1 MKEFFHLL
9 DNRVVI
15 AKIILF
21 KNITEEKN
29 ISFSSFSAAFKIL
42 WGVVIMILLI
52 DVGNTNIV
60 MGVHDGTSII
70 SDFRL
75 STNSMKTSDEISIDV
90 ISLFKLNNLDIG
102 NIDGVIISS
111 VVPNVMYS
119 LENMVRKVFKIRPI
133 VVGAG
138 VKTGINVKTDN
149 PKEVG
154 ADRIVNAV
162 AASEKYKRSLIII
175 DFGTATTFCSVKED
189 GTYAGGI
196 IAPGIKISADA
207 LFEKAAKLP
216 RIELLKPEKVIGK
229 NTVVSMQS
237 GLVNGY
243 IGLVE
248 HLVELMKAE
257 MMDDGESEPFVV
269 ATGGLSR
276 LINQSTDCIDA
287 LEPNLTLEGLKL
299 IYDKN
304 KK

>member
-1 MKEFFHLL
+1 ML
-9 DNRVVI
+9 
-15 AKIILF
+15 
-21 KNITEEKN
+21 
-29 ISFSSFSAAFKIL
+29 
-42 WGVVIMILLI
+42 LLI

-60 MGVHDGTSII
+60 MGVHDGVEII

-90 ISLFKLNNLDIG
+90 ISLFNLNGLKIES
-102 NIDGVIISS
+102 IDGVIISS

-119 LENMVRKVFKIRPI
+119 LENMVKKIFKINPL

-162 AASEKYKRSLIII
+162 AASSKYHKSLIII
-175 DFGTATTFCSVKED
+175 DFGTATTFCAVEKD
-189 GTYAGGI
+189 GTYVGGI

-207 LFEKAAKLP
+207 LFQKAAKLP
-216 RIELLKPEKVIGK
+216 RVELIKPSQVIGK

-243 IGLVE
+243 IGMVE
-248 HLVELMKAE
+248 HLVKLMKEEIMAGGQE
-257 MMDDGESEPFVV
+257 EPFVV
-269 ATGGLSR
+269 ATGGFSR
-276 LINQSTDCIDA
+276 LIKSNTSVIDVV
-287 LEPNLTLEGLKL
+287 EPNLTLEGLKI

>member
-1 MKEFFHLL
+1 
-9 DNRVVI
+9 
-15 AKIILF
+15 
-21 KNITEEKN
+21 
-29 ISFSSFSAAFKIL
+29 
-42 WGVVIMILLI
+42 MILLI

-60 MGVHDGTSII
+60 MGVHDGTKII

-90 ISLFKLNNLDIG
+90 ISLFHLNKLEPSS
-102 NIDGVIISS
+102 IDGVIISS

-119 LENMVRKVFKIRPI
+119 LENMVRKVFKVTPI

-162 AASEKYKRSLIII
+162 AASAKYMRSLIII
-175 DFGTATTFCSVKED
+175 DFGTATTFCSVKKD
-189 GTYAGGI
+189 GTYQGGI
-196 IAPGIKISADA
+196 ISPGIKISADA

-216 RIELLKPEKVIGK
+216 RIELMKPDTVIGK

-237 GLVNGY
+237 GLVHGY

-248 HLVELMKAE
+248 HLVKLMKKE
-257 MMDDGESEPFVV
+257 MMADGEEEPFVV

-276 LINQSTDCIDA
+276 LMKQSTDCIDA
-287 LEPNLTLEGLKL
+287 VEPNLTLEGLKM

>member
-1 MKEFFHLL
+1 
-9 DNRVVI
+9 
-15 AKIILF
+15 
-21 KNITEEKN
+21 
-29 ISFSSFSAAFKIL
+29 
-42 WGVVIMILLI
+42 MILLI

-60 MGVHDGTSII
+60 MGVHDGTKII

-90 ISLFKLNNLDIG
+90 ISLFHLNRLEPSS
-102 NIDGVIISS
+102 IDGVIISS

-119 LENMVRKVFKIRPI
+119 LENMVRKVFKVTPI

-162 AASEKYKRSLIII
+162 AASAKYSRSLIII
-175 DFGTATTFCSVKED
+175 DFGTATTFCSVKKD
-189 GTYAGGI
+189 GTYQGGI
-196 IAPGIKISADA
+196 ISPGIKISADA

-216 RIELLKPEKVIGK
+216 RIELMKPDTVIGK

-237 GLVNGY
+237 GLVHGY

-248 HLVELMKAE
+248 HLVKLMKKE
-257 MMDDGESEPFVV
+257 MMADGEEEPFVV
-269 ATGGLSR
+269 ATGGFSR
-276 LINQSTDCIDA
+276 LMKQSTDCIDA
-287 LEPNLTLEGLKL
+287 VEPNLTLEGLKM

>member
-1 MKEFFHLL
+1 
-9 DNRVVI
+9 
-15 AKIILF
+15 
-21 KNITEEKN
+21 
-29 ISFSSFSAAFKIL
+29 
-42 WGVVIMILLI
+42 MILLI

-60 MGVHDGTSII
+60 MGVHDGTKII

-90 ISLFKLNNLDIG
+90 ISLFHLNKLEPSS
-102 NIDGVIISS
+102 IDGVIISS

-119 LENMVRKVFKIRPI
+119 LENMVRKVFKVTPI

-162 AASEKYKRSLIII
+162 AASAKYMRSLIII
-175 DFGTATTFCSVKED
+175 DFGTATTFCSVKKD
-189 GTYAGGI
+189 GTYQGGI
-196 IAPGIKISADA
+196 ISPGIKISADA

-216 RIELLKPEKVIGK
+216 RIELMKPDTVIGK

-237 GLVNGY
+237 GLVHGY

-248 HLVELMKAE
+248 HLVKLMKKE
-257 MMDDGESEPFVV
+257 MMADGEEEPFVV
-269 ATGGLSR
+269 ATGGFSR
-276 LINQSTDCIDA
+276 LMKQSTDCIDA
-287 LEPNLTLEGLKL
+287 VEPNLTLEGLKM

>member
-1 MKEFFHLL
+1 
-9 DNRVVI
+9 
-15 AKIILF
+15 
-21 KNITEEKN
+21 
-29 ISFSSFSAAFKIL
+29 
-42 WGVVIMILLI
+42 MILLI

-60 MGVHDGTSII
+60 MGVHDGTKII

-90 ISLFKLNNLDIG
+90 ISLFHLNKLEPSS
-102 NIDGVIISS
+102 IDGVIISS

-119 LENMVRKVFKIRPI
+119 LENMVRKVFKVTPI

-162 AASEKYKRSLIII
+162 AASAKYNRSLIII
-175 DFGTATTFCSVKED
+175 DFGTATTFCSVKKD
-189 GTYAGGI
+189 GTYQGGI
-196 IAPGIKISADA
+196 ISPGIKISADA

-216 RIELLKPEKVIGK
+216 RIELMKPDTVIGK

-237 GLVNGY
+237 GLVHGY

-248 HLVELMKAE
+248 HLVKLMKKE
-257 MMDDGESEPFVV
+257 MMADGEEEPFVV
-269 ATGGLSR
+269 ATGGFSR
-276 LINQSTDCIDA
+276 LMKQSTDCIDA
-287 LEPNLTLEGLKL
+287 VEPNLTLEGLKM

>member
-1 MKEFFHLL
+1 
-9 DNRVVI
+9 
-15 AKIILF
+15 
-21 KNITEEKN
+21 
-29 ISFSSFSAAFKIL
+29 
-42 WGVVIMILLI
+42 MILLI

-60 MGVHDGTSII
+60 MGVHDGERIV

-75 STNSMKTSDEISIDV
+75 STNSMKTSDEISIEV
-90 ISLFKLNNLDIG
+90 ISLFHLNRLETES
-102 NIDGVIISS
+102 IDGVIISS

-119 LENMVRKVFKIRPI
+119 LENMVRKIFKVTPI

-162 AASEKYKRSLIII
+162 AASHKYGKSLIII
-175 DFGTATTFCSVKED
+175 DFGTATTFCSIKKD

-216 RIELLKPEKVIGK
+216 RVELMKPEKVIGK

-243 IGLVE
+243 IGMVE
-248 HLVELMKAE
+248 HLVKLMKEEMLAE
-257 MMDDGESEPFVV
+257 GDDEPYVV
-269 ATGGLSR
+269 ATGGFSR
-276 LINQSTDCIDA
+276 LMKQGTDCIDVV
-287 LEPNLTLEGLKL
+287 EPNLTLEGLKL

>member
-1 MKEFFHLL
+1 
-9 DNRVVI
+9 
-15 AKIILF
+15 
-21 KNITEEKN
+21 
-29 ISFSSFSAAFKIL
+29 
-42 WGVVIMILLI
+42 MILLI

-60 MGVHDGTSII
+60 MGVHDGERIV

-75 STNSMKTSDEISIDV
+75 STNSMKTSDEISIEV
-90 ISLFKLNNLDIG
+90 ISLFHLNRLETES
-102 NIDGVIISS
+102 IDGVIISS

-119 LENMVRKVFKIRPI
+119 LENMVRKIFKVTPI

-162 AASEKYKRSLIII
+162 AASSKYKKSLIII
-175 DFGTATTFCSVKED
+175 DFGTATTFCSIKKD

-196 IAPGIKISADA
+196 ISPGIKISADA

-216 RIELLKPEKVIGK
+216 RVELMKPEKVIGK

-243 IGLVE
+243 IGMVE
-248 HLVELMKAE
+248 HLVKLMKVE
-257 MMDDGESEPFVV
+257 MMAEGEDEPYVV
-269 ATGGLSR
+269 ATGGFSR
-276 LINQSTDCIDA
+276 LMKQNTDCIDVV
-287 LEPNLTLEGLKL
+287 EPNLTLEGLKM

>member
-1 MKEFFHLL
+1 M
-9 DNRVVI
+9 
-15 AKIILF
+15 
-21 KNITEEKN
+21 
-29 ISFSSFSAAFKIL
+29 SSFFKSCFRICL
-42 WGVVIMILLI
+42 GSCSMLLLI

-60 MGVHDGTSII
+60 LGVHDGEQII

-90 ISLFKLNNLDIG
+90 ISLFNLNGLKVEDIE
-102 NIDGVIISS
+102 GVIISS

-119 LENMVRKVFKIRPI
+119 IENMVRKIFKTEPV

-162 AASEKYKRSLIII
+162 AASHKYKKSLIII
-175 DFGTATTFCSVKED
+175 DFGTATTFCSVQKD

-196 IAPGIKISADA
+196 IAPGLKISADA

-216 RIELLKPEKVIGK
+216 RVELMRPKKVIGK

-243 IGLVE
+243 IGMIEYMVR
-248 HLVELMKAE
+248 LMKEE
-257 MMDDGESEPFVV
+257 MMADGQEEPFVV
-269 ATGGLSR
+269 ATGGFSR
-276 LINQSTDCIDA
+276 LMKNNTSVIDVV
-287 LEPNLTLEGLKL
+287 ESNLTLEGLKL

>member
-1 MKEFFHLL
+1 
-9 DNRVVI
+9 
-15 AKIILF
+15 
-21 KNITEEKN
+21 
-29 ISFSSFSAAFKIL
+29 
-42 WGVVIMILLI
+42 MILLI

-60 MGVHDGTSII
+60 MGVHDGTKII

-90 ISLFKLNNLDIG
+90 ISLFQMNHLEASS
-102 NIDGVIISS
+102 IDGVIISS

-119 LENMVRKVFKIRPI
+119 LENMVRKVFKVTPI

-162 AASEKYKRSLIII
+162 AASSKYNRSLIII
-175 DFGTATTFCSVKED
+175 DFGTATTFCSVKKD
-189 GTYAGGI
+189 GTYQGGI
-196 IAPGIKISADA
+196 ISPGIKISADA

-216 RIELLKPEKVIGK
+216 RIELMKPDTVIGK

-237 GLVNGY
+237 GLVHGY

-248 HLVELMKAE
+248 HLVKLMKKE
-257 MMDDGESEPFVV
+257 MMADGEEEPFVV
-269 ATGGLSR
+269 ATGGFSR
-276 LINQSTDCIDA
+276 LMKQSTDCIDA
-287 LEPNLTLEGLKL
+287 LEPNLTLEGLKM

>member
-1 MKEFFHLL
+1 
-9 DNRVVI
+9 
-15 AKIILF
+15 
-21 KNITEEKN
+21 
-29 ISFSSFSAAFKIL
+29 
-42 WGVVIMILLI
+42 MILLI

-60 MGVHDGTSII
+60 MGVHDGTSIV

-75 STNSMKTSDEISIDV
+75 STNYMKTSDEISIDV
-90 ISLFKLNNLDIG
+90 ISLFRLNHLDVES
-102 NIDGVIISS
+102 IDGVIISS

-119 LENMVRKVFKIRPI
+119 LENMVRKVFKVPPI

-162 AASEKYKRSLIII
+162 AATAKYKRSLIII
-175 DFGTATTFCSVKED
+175 DFGTATTFCSVKKD

-196 IAPGIKISADA
+196 ISPGIKISAEA
-207 LFEKAAKLP
+207 LFQKAAKLP
-216 RIELLKPEKVIGK
+216 RIELMKPEKVIGK

-237 GLVNGY
+237 GMVHGY

-248 HLVELMKAE
+248 HLVKLMKAE
-257 MMDDGESEPFVV
+257 MMAEGEEEPFVV
-269 ATGGLSR
+269 ATGGFSR
-276 LINQSTDCIDA
+276 LINQNTDCIDVV
-287 LEPNLTLEGLKL
+287 EPNLTLEGLKL

>member
-1 MKEFFHLL
+1 
-9 DNRVVI
+9 
-15 AKIILF
+15 
-21 KNITEEKN
+21 
-29 ISFSSFSAAFKIL
+29 
-42 WGVVIMILLI
+42 MILLI

-60 MGVHDGTSII
+60 MGVHDGERIV

-75 STNSMKTSDEISIDV
+75 STNSMKTSDEISIEV
-90 ISLFKLNNLDIG
+90 ISLFHLNRLETES
-102 NIDGVIISS
+102 IDGVIISS

-119 LENMVRKVFKIRPI
+119 LENMVRKIFKVTPI

-162 AASEKYKRSLIII
+162 AASSKYKKSLIII
-175 DFGTATTFCSVKED
+175 DFGTATTFCSIKKD

-196 IAPGIKISADA
+196 ISPGIKISADA

-216 RIELLKPEKVIGK
+216 RVELMKPEKVIGK

-243 IGLVE
+243 IGMVE
-248 HLVELMKAE
+248 HLVKLMKVE
-257 MMDDGESEPFVV
+257 MMADGEDEPYVV
-269 ATGGLSR
+269 ATGGFSR
-276 LINQSTDCIDA
+276 LMKQNTDCIDVV
-287 LEPNLTLEGLKL
+287 EPNLTLEGLKM

>member
-1 MKEFFHLL
+1 
-9 DNRVVI
+9 
-15 AKIILF
+15 
-21 KNITEEKN
+21 
-29 ISFSSFSAAFKIL
+29 
-42 WGVVIMILLI
+42 MILLI

-60 MGVHDGTSII
+60 MGVHDGESII

-75 STNSMKTSDEISIDV
+75 STNYMKTSDEISIDV
-90 ISLFKLNNLDIG
+90 ISLFRLNDLEVKS
-102 NIDGVIISS
+102 IDGVIISS

-119 LENMVRKVFKIRPI
+119 LENMVRKVFGIVPI

-162 AASEKYKRSLIII
+162 AASEKYKKSLIII
-175 DFGTATTFCSVKED
+175 DFGTATTFCSVKKD

-196 IAPGIKISADA
+196 ISPGIKISAEA
-207 LFEKAAKLP
+207 LFQKAAKLP
-216 RIELLKPEKVIGK
+216 RIELMKPEKVIGK

-237 GLVNGY
+237 GMVHGY

-248 HLVELMKAE
+248 HLVKLMKAE
-257 MMDDGESEPFVV
+257 MVADGEDEPFVV
-269 ATGGLSR
+269 ATGGFSR
-276 LINQSTDCIDA
+276 LIHQNTDCIDA
-287 LEPNLTLEGLKL
+287 VEPNLTLEGLKL

>member
-1 MKEFFHLL
+1 ML
-9 DNRVVI
+9 
-15 AKIILF
+15 
-21 KNITEEKN
+21 
-29 ISFSSFSAAFKIL
+29 
-42 WGVVIMILLI
+42 LLI

-60 MGVHDGTSII
+60 MGVHDGEQII

-90 ISLFKLNNLDIG
+90 ISLFNLNKLNVDDIE
-102 NIDGVIISS
+102 GVIISS

-119 LENMVRKVFKIRPI
+119 IENMVRKIFKTEPL

-162 AASEKYKRSLIII
+162 AASYKYQKSLIII
-175 DFGTATTFCSVKED
+175 DFGTATTFCAVRKD
-189 GTYAGGI
+189 GTYTGGI
-196 IAPGIKISADA
+196 ISPGLKISADA
-207 LFEKAAKLP
+207 LFQKAAKLP
-216 RIELLKPEKVIGK
+216 RIELMKPKKVIGK

-243 IGLVE
+243 IGMIE
-248 HLVELMKAE
+248 HMVRLMKEE
-257 MMDDGESEPFVV
+257 MMAEGQEEPYVV
-269 ATGGLSR
+269 ATGGFSR
-276 LINQSTDCIDA
+276 LMKNNTSVIDA
-287 LEPNLTLEGLKL
+287 VESNLTLEGLKI

>member
-1 MKEFFHLL
+1 
-9 DNRVVI
+9 
-15 AKIILF
+15 
-21 KNITEEKN
+21 
-29 ISFSSFSAAFKIL
+29 
-42 WGVVIMILLI
+42 MILLI

-60 MGVHDGTSII
+60 MGVHDGTKII
-70 SDFRL
+70 TDFRL

-90 ISLFKLNNLDIG
+90 ISLFHLNHLEPSS
-102 NIDGVIISS
+102 IDGVIISS

-119 LENMVRKVFKIRPI
+119 LENMVRKVFKVVPV

-162 AASEKYKRSLIII
+162 AASAKYNKSLIII
-175 DFGTATTFCSVKED
+175 DFGTATTFCSVKKD
-189 GTYAGGI
+189 GTYQGGI
-196 IAPGIKISADA
+196 ISPGIKISADA

-216 RIELLKPEKVIGK
+216 RIELMKPEKVIGK

-237 GLVNGY
+237 GLVHGY

-248 HLVELMKAE
+248 HLVKLMKKE
-257 MMDDGESEPFVV
+257 MMADGEEEPFVV
-269 ATGGLSR
+269 ATGGFSR
-276 LINQSTDCIDA
+276 LMKQSTDCIDA
-287 LEPNLTLEGLKL
+287 VEPNLTLEGLKM